1 MTRLREYPRP
11 TLKRDSYVNLNGVWE
26 YAIRDDTA
34 VPDRYDG
41 TIMVPYSPE
50 APLSGVGRQLKPGQ
64 WLHYTRSFVPPEGT
78 GGRVLLHFGAVD
90 YEASVFVNGVS
101 VGGHKGGYLPF
112 SLDITHALT
121 EGENVLR
128 VTVTDPSDTGHQAR
142 GKQKLK
148 SGGMFYT
155 AQSGIWQTVWLERVP
170 ERYISG
176 LKITPLFDE
185 GAVRVQV
192 AAERTGGAEVTAFY
206 EGEKIA
212 RAVCGESGIV
222 TLVLPAGKVRPWSP
236 EDPSLYGLTVSLED
250 GDRVESYFALRK
262 FSVERDQKGVLRI
275 FLNGKP
281 YFLNGLL
288 DQGYWQE
295 GLYTPPSDEAMV
307 YDIETAKKLGFN
319 LLRKHI
325 KIEPERWYYHC
336 DRLGMVVWQDMVNG
350 GGRYAAWFLTYA
362 INVFHP
368 VMRTWPDKN
377 YRLFARTDE
386 GERENYYKEL
396 EEMVGHLYNHPCIGA
411 WVPFNEGWG
420 QFDAPKATALVRGL
434 DETRLIDEA
443 SGWFDQ
449 GGGDLYSL
457 HNYFF
462 PLRVRPQKDR
472 VVALTEY
479 GGVSWACPGHTGYEK
494 SYGYGS
500 AKSREEL
507 TEKYKKL
514 MLDSVLPQIK
524 NGLSA
529 LVYTQISDVEEEING
544 IMTYDRAVIKVDEG
558 EAQSCARLLA
568 DEFHRCTGPS
578 NTR

>member
-1 MTRLREYPRP
+1 MNRLCEYPRP
-11 TLKRDSYVNLNGVWE
+11 ALKRDSYVNLNGLWE
-26 YAIRDDTA
+26 YAFREDFSAPNT
-34 VPDRYDG
+34 YDG
-41 TIMVPYSPE
+41 TILVPYSPE
-50 APLSGVGRQLKPGQ
+50 APLSGVNRQLQPGE
-64 WLHYTRSFVPPEGT
+64 WLHYRRTFAAPAGA

-90 YEASVFVNGVS
+90 YEAGVFVNGTA
-101 VGGHKGGYLPF
+101 VGTHKGGYLPF
-112 SLDITHALT
+112 TLDITDALSD
-121 EGENVLR
+121 GENVLQ
-128 VTVTDPSDTGHQAR
+128 VAVSDPSDTGHQAR

-155 AQSGIWQTVWLERVP
+155 AQSGIWQTVWMERVP
-170 ERYISG
+170 ENHISA
-176 LKITPLFDE
+176 LKVTPLYEE
-185 GAVRVQV
+185 GAVRVEV
-192 AAERTGGAEVTAFY
+192 EAARTEGAVIAAFSD
-206 EGEKIA
+206 GEEIV
-212 RAVCGESGIV
+212 RAVCGEDGCAVLS
-222 TLVLPAGKVRPWSP
+222 LPADKLRSWTP
-236 EDPSLYGLTVSLED
+236 EDPYLYDLTVTLD
-250 GDRVESYFALRK
+250 GGDRVESYFALRK
-262 FSVERDQKGVLRI
+262 FSVERDQKGILRM

-288 DQGYWQE
+288 DQGYWQD
-295 GLYTPPSDEAMV
+295 GLYTPPSDEAMI

-325 KIEPERWYYHC
+325 KIEPARWYYHC

-350 GGRYAAWFLTYA
+350 GGTYASWFLTYA

-386 GERENYYKEL
+386 AERENYYKEL
-396 EEMVGHLYNHPCIGA
+396 AEMIRQLYHYPCIGA

-420 QFDAPKATALVRGL
+420 QFDAPRATALVRSL
-434 DETRLIDEA
+434 DDTRLIDEA

-449 GGGDLYSL
+449 GGGDMYSL

-462 PLRVRPQKDR
+462 PLHVRPQKDR

-479 GGVSWACPGHTGYEK
+479 GGISWACPGHISREK

-500 AKSREEL
+500 AKSKEEL
-507 TEKYKKL
+507 TEKYRKL
-514 MLDSVLPQIK
+514 MLKSVLPQIR

-544 IMTYDRAVIKVDEG
+544 IMTYDRAVIKVDETA
-558 EAQSCARLLA
+558 AQACARALE
-568 DEFHRCTGPS
+568 DEFKRCTQA
-578 NTR
+578 